1 MFIIVATKGDLKWIS
16 GVFQGEDV
24 ARLYMDLIPDEL
36 KEYQEFVQVENITYP
51 FYIIERQESPF
62 RFLGKAEVI
71 SLFHNTDVSDDE
83 DEVHFNIYTIDSDY
97 RPKKPGTDYM
107 GILRHDHVTN
117 EFIAMY
123 REEGTEFLSKR
134 RIF

>member
-1 MFIIVATKGDLKWIS
+1 MFIIVATKGDLKWVS
-16 GVFQGEDV
+16 GVFQAEDV
-24 ARLYMDLIPDEL
+24 ARQYMDLIPEEL
-36 KEYQEFVQVENITYP
+36 KEYQEIIQVENITYP

-71 SLFHNTDVSDDE
+71 SLFDHTDISEDE
-83 DEVHFNIYTIDSDY
+83 DEVHFNIYTIDFDY

-107 GILRHDHVTN
+107 GTLRHDHVTN
-117 EFIAMY
+117 DFIERY
-123 REEGTEFLSKR
+123 REEGLAFLSKR